1 MLGPLEAG
9 TATRGKSCI
18 RNLRRVVPS
27 HLDFDDTTT
36 PHEFG
41 AGYHQVCAC
50 DLAQCLAEDIQY
62 LTLLRAFYNRG
73 LIVLS

>member
-1 MLGPLEAG
+1 MRP
-9 TATRGKSCI
+9 TM
-18 RNLRRVVPS
+18 N
-27 HLDFDDTTT
+27 TTT